1 MSKVV
6 KHYQPTK
13 YMVIKTANCRGKIC
27 GGRKY
32 VPNKGTRQSFRTK
45 WSGNKQSTQETV
57 QGDDCKMFKE
67 FRELFD
73 E

>member
-1 MSKVV
+1 MEAK
-6 KHYQPTK
+6 
-13 YMVIKTANCRGKIC
+13 C

-32 VPNKGTRQSFRTK
+32 VPNKGKRQSSRTK

-57 QGDDCKMFKE
+57 QGDDCTMFKE
-67 FRELFD
+67 FRKLLD